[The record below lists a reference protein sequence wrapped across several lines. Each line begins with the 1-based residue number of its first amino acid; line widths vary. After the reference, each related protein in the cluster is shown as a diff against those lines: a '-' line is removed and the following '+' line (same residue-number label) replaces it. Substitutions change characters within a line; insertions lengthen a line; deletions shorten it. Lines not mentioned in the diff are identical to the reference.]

1 MTRVTKNNKYMKT
14 FLTVIVLSFVLISD
28 GFAQQR
34 PSRQM
39 TAEEREYA
47 QIVAATRQTELL
59 SDFLEL
65 NERQIDT
72 IFEIY
77 LRFGGLRFQAMD
89 EARTANRADLRDI
102 LDALDE
108 QRDAEIL
115 SVLEPSQTERFLQ
128 QQSEAQ
134 MRREQM
140 RQAVE
145 DRRRTG
151 DLQRD
156 TADRSLIVPIF
167 INAE

>member
-1 MTRVTKNNKYMKT
+1 MKKT
-14 FLTVIVLSFVLISD
+14 LILASLIFALFAMS
-28 GFAQQR
+28 FAQQR
-34 PSRQM
+34 PARQM

-47 QIVAATRQTELL
+47 QIVAATRQTELMA
-59 SDFLEL
+59 DFLAL
-65 NERQIDT
+65 NEAQIEGV
-72 IFEIY
+72 FEIY
-77 LRFGGLRFQAMD
+77 LKFAELRFQAMD
-89 EARTANRADLRDI
+89 DARSEGRTDLREI
-102 LDALDE
+102 LEVLDQ

-115 SVLEPSQTERFLQ
+115 TVLEPSQTERFLQ
-128 QQSEAQ
+128 QQTEAQ

-167 INAE
+167 IEP

>member
-1 MTRVTKNNKYMKT
+1 MKT
-14 FLTVIVLSFVLISD
+14 FLTVIILSFVLISD

-34 PSRQM
+34 PARQM
-39 TAEEREYA
+39 TTEEREYA
-47 QIVAATRQTELL
+47 QIVSATRQTELL
-59 SDFLEL
+59 ADFLEL
-65 NERQIDT
+65 NDVQVDT

-89 EARTANRADLRDI
+89 EAHTEGRTDLRET
-102 LDALDE
+102 LEALDQ

-115 SVLEPSQTERFLQ
+115 SLLDPSQTERFLQ

-145 DRRRTG
+145 DRRRTR

-167 INAE
+167 IEP

>member
-1 MTRVTKNNKYMKT
+1 MKT
-14 FLTVIVLSFVLISD
+14 FFAIIILSFVLISD
-28 GFAQQR
+28 SFAQQR
-34 PSRQM
+34 PARQI

-59 SDFLEL
+59 ADFLEL
-65 NERQIDT
+65 NETQIDT

-77 LRFGGLRFQAMD
+77 FRFGALRFQAMD
-89 EARTANRADLRDI
+89 DARTESRTDLRTT
-102 LDALDE
+102 LETLDE

-115 SVLEPSQTERFLQ
+115 LVLEPGQAERFLQ
-128 QQSEAQ
+128 QQTEAQ
-134 MRREQM
+134 VRREQM

-167 INAE
+167 TEP

>member
-1 MTRVTKNNKYMKT
+1 MKKT
-14 FLTVIVLSFVLISD
+14 LILASLVFVLISD

-34 PSRQM
+34 PARQI

-47 QIVAATRQTELL
+47 QIVSATRQTELL
-59 SDFLEL
+59 ADFLEL
-65 NERQIDT
+65 NEAQADT

-89 EARTANRADLRDI
+89 EARTEGRTDLRTT
-102 LDALDE
+102 LETLDE

-115 SVLEPSQTERFLQ
+115 LVLEPGQAERFLQ
-128 QQSEAQ
+128 QQTEAQ
-134 MRREQM
+134 VRREQM

-167 INAE
+167 TEP

>member
-1 MTRVTKNNKYMKT
+1 MKT
-14 FLTVIVLSFVLISD
+14 FFATIILSFVLISD
-28 GFAQQR
+28 SFAQQR
-34 PSRQM
+34 PARQI

-59 SDFLEL
+59 ADFLEL
-65 NERQIDT
+65 NETQIDVV
-72 IFEIY
+72 FEIY
-77 LRFGGLRFQAMD
+77 FRFGALRFQAMD
-89 EARTANRADLRDI
+89 DARTESRTDLRTT
-102 LDALDE
+102 LETLDE

-115 SVLEPSQTERFLQ
+115 SVLEPGQTERFLQ

-156 TADRSLIVPIF
+156 TADRSLIVPVF
-167 INAE
+167 TEP